1 MKQQNHKSLATA
13 QARGFWR
20 GTRTFYKLVASFLLM
35 LIIPF
40 LTLLANYL
48 YARQLLQEENLN
60 YQNAV
65 LVQVQK
71 MVDERLQSLQLF
83 AIDISNDTTVNNFL
97 ESDTLSGRD
106 LNIRVWEISQH
117 IKTYTAS
124 YRDLSKCIIY
134 SVNYDYLITA
144 EGADSEVSKRMIRMD
159 SAQLNR
165 LLQEQLQ
172 QKKLYCSYQLLQDD
186 AGNSALVMLHSVP
199 LWSTG
204 RKATGAICL
213 LIDTD
218 QLFYN
223 IKTMEE
229 LQPGLVCLLNENN
242 QPLATAGNQAL
253 LASLSDV
260 LANGEG
266 FTELNGVPYTVS
278 MEQSAIGGWRY
289 LSVQPEHT
297 MLGKLQRTR
306 NLSLTLLMLSLGLGI
321 VSAYLLSRRNYKPV
335 ENLMHALRKQSIIL
349 KERADGDESE
359 FHLIE
364 RSVADI
370 TKSMAAV
377 QGVLREELPRIQESI
392 LMQLLKNAVTD
403 YAAFQDT
410 LESMGILLP
419 YDTFAV
425 AVVRRIAPE
434 PMSMEAQAISNVV
447 VKEQLMALIPREI
460 THTVVMPQSDVLVIL
475 LNGKA
480 EHFSPALR
488 AALLRLLERTRDDF
502 SQMLSICLSR
512 AVTGLERVPHAF
524 YTAMQTQNPSP
535 SGGLFELPEQ
545 NGQRRLE
552 QCLEE
557 ISSLLQNY
565 IATGNEDSA
574 LALLRQT
581 TAENLNGKNLELYY
595 VRGYFIS
602 LLNLMKNAYPI
613 DNADFLSIENT
624 DPLQLLFLQ
633 EAPAQMMQT
642 VETVVRRLC
651 EHVQKNQKG
660 HASQMIEQVLSFV
673 QQEYANPDL
682 TLTYVA
688 EHFYITPSYL
698 STFFKENAGD
708 TFLNY
713 LTRFRLDKAKELI
726 RTTNLPM
733 GDIAA
738 AVGYASGNTFTRIF
752 KKAEHITPT
761 QYRDSMH
768 TTPFNL

>member
-1 MKQQNHKSLATA
+1 MKQKNYKSLANA
-13 QARGFWR
+13 HGLGFGR

-83 AIDISNDTTVNNFL
+83 AIDISNDATVNNFL

-106 LNIRVWEISQH
+106 LNIKVWEISQH

-124 YRDLSKCIIY
+124 YRDLSKCMIY
-134 SVNYDYLITA
+134 SVNYDYLISA
-144 EGADSEVSKRMIRMD
+144 EGADSSVSKRMIRMD
-159 SAQLNR
+159 SAQLNT

-204 RKATGAICL
+204 RKATGAVCL

-223 IKTMEE
+223 IQTMEE
-229 LQPGLVCLLNENN
+229 LQPGLVCLLDGDDR
-242 QPLATAGNQAL
+242 PLAAAGNAAL
-253 LASLSDV
+253 MDSLSEV
-260 LANGEG
+260 LEKGEG
-266 FTELNGVPYTVS
+266 FTQLRGVPYTVS
-278 MEQSAIGGWRY
+278 IEQSSIGGWRY

-297 MLGKLQRTR
+297 MLAKLQRTR
-306 NLSLTLLMLSLGLGI
+306 NLSLTLLALVLGLGI
-321 VSAYLLSRRNYKPV
+321 ISAYLLSRRNYKPV
-335 ENLMHALRKQSIIL
+335 ENLMHTLRKQSIIL
-349 KERADGDESE
+349 KERADSHESE

-370 TKSMAAV
+370 TKSMATV

-419 YDTFAV
+419 YDSFAV

-434 PMSMEAQAISNVV
+434 QMSMEEQAISNVV
-447 VKEQLMALIPREI
+447 VKEQLMALMPREI
-460 THTVVMPQSDVLVIL
+460 AYTVVMPQSDILVII

-480 EHFSPALR
+480 ENFVPTLR
-488 AALLRLLERTRDDF
+488 AALLQLLERTRDDF
-502 SQMLSICLSR
+502 SQMLSICLSK
-512 AVTGLERVPHAF
+512 AVAGLERVPHAYF
-524 YTAMQTQNPSP
+524 TAIQAQNPSP

-545 NGQRRLE
+545 SGQRRLE

-565 IATGNEDSA
+565 IATGNEEGA

-581 TAENLNGKNLELYY
+581 TAENLTGKNLELYS

-602 LLNLMKNAYPI
+602 LLNLIKNAYPI
-613 DNADFLSIENT
+613 ENADFLNIENT

-633 EAPAQMMQT
+633 EAQAQMIQT

-651 EHVQKNQKG
+651 ECVQKNQKG
-660 HASQMIEQVLSFV
+660 HACQMIEQVLAFM
-673 QQEYANPDL
+673 QQEYANQDL

-688 EHFYITPSYL
+688 ERFCITPSYL
-698 STFFKENAGD
+698 STFFKENTGD

-761 QYRDSMH
+761 QYRDSVH
-768 TTPFNL
+768 GAPLNL